1 MTAARPCPIC
11 GTAAEEVWA
20 GIQAPAMPAPV
31 LAAQAEQWRKE
42 APFPVAPLVYD
53 ACGACGVAFSRVA
66 PDLQARI
73 DALYAG
79 IAYGSAQLAGLSGLA
94 DRIISR
100 LVEDGVDGKAVLEI
114 GCADGTL
121 LERLAGLGARVRG
134 IEPGALAA
142 ARCAEKG
149 IPVEQRPFH
158 PDQPLDGPA
167 CDAIILRNIIEHTP
181 DPVSWLR
188 RLASALHPRGRL
200 FLETPNAS
208 WFARKGD
215 WSLLSF
221 LHPVLFSPRGLTL
234 ACAQAGLTGRVI
246 DADGP
251 ALLVEARPAASMA
264 AVPPE
269 AEALP
274 TLDCTPRIEAAARVL
289 TAWRDAGHPFFVW
302 GAGTFA
308 GGLLAAIPA
317 MAAAM
322 QCHAG
327 AMTFPEPVAYLHDP
341 IRISPIPPAPMPE
354 RVVIASQATAAI
366 LAALRSDPR
375 FAAVKEALV
384 LFPEVERIAITPGA
398 PAVEG
403 NA

>member
-1 MTAARPCPIC
+1 M
-11 GTAAEEVWA
+11 
-20 GIQAPAMPAPV
+20 
-31 LAAQAEQWRKE
+31 
-42 APFPVAPLVYD
+42 
-53 ACGACGVAFSRVA
+53 AFSQVGR
-66 PDLQARI
+66 DLQARI

-79 IAYGSAQLAGLSGLA
+79 IAYGSAQLSGLSGLA
-94 DRIISR
+94 DRIIHH
-100 LVEDGVDGKAVLEI
+100 LAEDGVDGKVVLEI

-121 LERLAGLGARVRG
+121 LERLAGLGAQVRG

-142 ARCAEKG
+142 ARCVEKG

-158 PDQPLDGPA
+158 PDRPMDGPA
-167 CDAIILRNIIEHTP
+167 CDVIILRNIIEHTP

-188 RLASALHPRGRL
+188 RLGNALQPSGRL

-234 ACAQAGLTGRVI
+234 ACARAGLTARVI

-251 ALLVEARPAASMA
+251 ALLVEATPAAPIT
-264 AVPPE
+264 VVLPE

-274 TLDCTPRIEAAARVL
+274 ALDCSPRIEAVARVL
-289 TAWRDAGHPFFVW
+289 AAWRDAGLPFFVW

-308 GGLLAAIPA
+308 GGLLAAVPA
-317 MAAAM
+317 MAAAV

-341 IRISPIPPAPMPE
+341 LRISPIPPIPC
-354 RVVIASQATAAI
+354 RN
-366 LAALRSDPR
+366 
-375 FAAVKEALV
+375 
-384 LFPEVERIAITPGA
+384 GW
-398 PAVEG
+398 
-403 NA
+403 